1 MKGKM
6 EPRWSGLLSGLLL
19 LVLPTSTLLSM
30 FEPFQNARPKVTE
43 SRLYEI
49 PAGLA
54 GVAGQLAAF
63 ADVNGDRFVDIILMH
78 RSPQSPLLTGL
89 LWNHATYAFEHVPLL
104 NRTGNSHTAQC
115 IPARVLVSDL
125 NSDGALDI
133 LVLCYADNSL
143 AAGAAQV
150 DMYVHLGDTKH
161 FDQIGALIARASSS
175 PFVSDFNNDL
185 RADFMGLSDPDDDDL
200 TIWASLRVPR
210 NPPERTSANV
220 SSGAFG
226 ASYERHALHDALFAA
241 LEIKGRTRRRCLRN
255 LAARARRRSLARS
268 THAPCSLR
276 LSRAMQ
282 CLACRRVYNSN
293 QRKGAL

>member
-1 MKGKM
+1 MKRKR
-6 EPRWSGLLSGLLL
+6 ELHWSGLLNGLLL

-30 FEPFQNARPKVTE
+30 FEPFQNSRPKVTE

-49 PAGLA
+49 SAGLA

-63 ADVNGDRFVDIILMH
+63 ADVNGDRFVDIVLMH

-115 IPARVLVSDL
+115 LPARVLVSDL

-133 LVLCYADNSL
+133 LVLCAADGSL
-143 AAGAAQV
+143 ATGAEQV
-150 DMYVHLGDTKH
+150 DIYVHLGDTQQH

-185 RADFMGLSDPDDDDL
+185 RADLMALSDRDDDDL
-200 TIWASLRVPR
+200 TIWASLRVPH
-210 NPPERTSANV
+210 NPPELTNANI

-226 ASYERHALHDALFAA
+226 ASYERHALHNALFAA
-241 LEIKGRTRRRCLRN
+241 SAIKGE
-255 LAARARRRSLARS
+255 
-268 THAPCSLR
+268 
-276 LSRAMQ
+276 
-282 CLACRRVYNSN
+282 
-293 QRKGAL
+293 